1 MKTVK
6 LMLLVPAIVLMSFN
20 YAGLTDSE
28 REFAVKHLKE
38 TKKDLMAKVKGL
50 SDAQLNFK
58 ATPESWSIAECVE
71 HIAITENM
79 ISGAAYGGLK
89 SEADPS
95 RRSELKMTDEQ
106 IVGFIT
112 DRSGKVKTQES
123 MEPKNSYGSYKE
135 TLKAFSIK
143 RDENIAFMQ
152 KTNEDMRNHF
162 NDFPFGV
169 IDTYQTM
176 LFMSGHTKRHT
187 EQIVEVM
194 ENANFP
200 KK

>member
-6 LMLLVPAIVLMSFN
+6 LMLLVPAIVLMSFS

-38 TKKDLMAKVKGL
+38 TKKNLLNKLKGL
-50 SDAQLNFK
+50 SDTQLSFK

-89 SEADPS
+89 GEADPS
-95 RRSELKMTDEQ
+95 RRSKLKMSDEQ

-112 DRSGKVKTQES
+112 DRSGKVKTQEA
-123 MEPKNSYGSYKE
+123 MEPTNSFGSYKE
-135 TLKAFSIK
+135 TLKAFTTK
-143 RDENIAFMQ
+143 RDENIAFIQ
-152 KTNEDMRNHF
+152 KTNEDMRNHY

-187 EQIVEVM
+187 AQIEEVM